1 MRVPLAPD
9 TLDEAL
15 SASGRRWPPVEFH
28 ARLGSTNDRARELAA
43 LPDAGWRAVL
53 TDHQVGG
60 RGRLGRVWTVPE
72 RASLAVSVVV
82 PLPDPALAAWAP
94 LVAGL
99 ALARAVAQVSAEA
112 GSPVT
117 PRLKWPNDVLLA
129 QDDDRKVSGILCE
142 LVPARLGGVGDEG
155 GGSVLVVVGAGVN
168 VDQDRAELPV
178 PTATSL
184 ALAGAVVARESLAA
198 RYLVALRARVDELV
212 DRGASAMR
220 AAYEQACVTVG
231 LDVELHLPS
240 GVVSG
245 RAVGVDEHGGLVV
258 GTAAGRRAFAAGD
271 VVHVRRPGGRLA

>member
-9 TLDEAL
+9 ALDEAL
-15 SASGRRWPPVEFH
+15 AASGRRWPPVEFH
-28 ARLGSTNDRARELAA
+28 TRLGSTNDRARELAT
-43 LPDAGWRAVL
+43 LPDAGWRVVL

-82 PLPDPALAAWAP
+82 PLPTPSLAAWAP

-99 ALARAVAQVSAEA
+99 ALARAVAEVTTEA
-112 GSPVT
+112 GTPVT
-117 PRLKWPNDVLLA
+117 PRLKWPNDVLVA

-142 LVPARLGGVGDEG
+142 LVAGGANGVDG
-155 GGSVLVVVGAGVN
+155 GGAALVVVGAGVN

-184 ALAGAVVARESLAA
+184 ALAGAVVGREPLAA
-198 RYLVALRARVDELV
+198 RYLLALRALVDELG
-212 DRGASAMR
+212 DHGAAAMR
-220 AAYEQACVTVG
+220 TSYERACVTVG
-231 LDVELHLPS
+231 LDVEVHLPS
-240 GVVSG
+240 GVVAG

-258 GTAAGRRAFAAGD
+258 STPTGRRAFAAGD
-271 VVHVRRPGGRLA
+271 VVHVRRPGGRLT